1 MHTIGFGDWLKQY
14 RKTAD
19 LTQRAL
25 AEQVGCTVEAIRKI
39 EASKLRPSR
48 RLAERLATSL
58 RIPEMDRATFLQLAR
73 SHPDRTFPN
82 PHIKHSSINYASVLP
97 KYTLPTP
104 PTPLIGREEVIAEI
118 RPLLERDD
126 LRLLTLTGAPGI
138 GKTRLSLQLAHD
150 IAPHYAHGAFFVSLS
165 SINDPN
171 LVIPTIAQAL
181 DIGDTGHQPLIETL
195 IAFLRDLQLLIVLD
209 NFEHILEAAST
220 LTTILEQT
228 PLIKLLVTSRISL
241 RVSGEHVYVIGPLT
255 LPDSKISS
263 PTELQRY
270 TAVDLFVRRAQ
281 AIKPDF
287 ALTQDNAADV
297 AAICT
302 CLDGIPLAIELAA
315 ARSKILTPRAL
326 LRRLDQCLALL
337 TDGTVDMPD
346 RHQTLCR
353 AIAWSYDLL
362 DPQDQAL
369 FRGIGVFMNGCTLT
383 AIITVVNSDIYQEVN
398 NDTTLSAIP
407 TEIRWL
413 DQMTT
418 LVKHNLIQQ
427 IVDIDEEPR
436 FVMLETIRA
445 YALERL
451 NASGEIVQL
460 RHQHAYYYLQMAETI
475 EHHLKGAQQAT
486 WLHKLDIEYSNLR
499 TALEWSLTPNGN
511 REIGTRIASAL
522 WLFWNIRGHLNEGRS
537 WFTRML
543 EASDSVTPQVRV
555 VALARASWLAR
566 QQGDYPQ
573 VAVLANEG
581 LTLARALGDRTNEG
595 LSLCMLGLE
604 AYRRGDSTTAIAL
617 LEESS
622 VLFHVL
628 EDPHHMAEVA
638 HCLGTITTFQ
648 GDLTQARPYFEQEL
662 AINTESGHEYGLL
675 WANHALG
682 MVASHQ
688 GNYDRAIAYY
698 NASLQYARALY
709 YTHGVAIVLNGLG
722 EIARSKKDY
731 QNAEHY
737 YTESLLLFQKLGH
750 RVGESLARMNLG
762 SALIHL
768 GKFLPSVHCFTETL
782 ASQNQDGQ
790 HQTIVCHCFIG
801 IARVACVQ
809 GQYITAT
816 RLFATVTHLLEKSND
831 SLDPPDQLDFDQGLA
846 LAKEQLPPES
856 FDAAWQAGY
865 ALSTDQAIAEALDIA
880 SLVQSSPEIHT
891 EPLFPVVD
899 LTKRETEV
907 LRLVAQGLTN
917 KAIAEQ
923 LIISPRTVN
932 AHLNAI
938 YTKIGISSRYAAIR
952 FAIERGIV

>member
-1 MHTIGFGDWLKQY
+1 MHTTSFGDWLKRY

-25 AEQVGCTVEAIRKI
+25 AQEVGCTVEAIRKI

-58 RIPEMDRATFLQLAR
+58 HVPEINRATFLQLAR
-73 SHPDRTFPN
+73 SHPDTTCIN
-82 PHIKHSSINYASVLP
+82 LYEYSSSNYTSDLHR
-97 KYTLPTP
+97 YTLPTS
-104 PTPLIGREEVIAEI
+104 PTPLIGREEIIAEI
-118 RPLLERDD
+118 CSSLGRDD

-138 GKTRLSLQLAHD
+138 GKTRLALQSAHEV
-150 IAPHYAHGAFFVSLS
+150 APHFRHGAIFVSLT

-171 LVIPTIAQAL
+171 LVVATIAQTL
-181 DIGDTGHQPLIETL
+181 DIGDTGHQPLMET
-195 IAFLRDLQLLIVLD
+195 ITAFLRDKHLLLVLD
-209 NFEHILEAAST
+209 NFEHILDAASK

-241 RVSGEHVYVIGPLT
+241 RISGEHVYVIDPLT
-255 LPDSKISS
+255 LPDPMISGPAEFQGYS
-263 PTELQRY
+263 
-270 TAVDLFVRRAQ
+270 AVDLFVRRAQ
-281 AIKPDF
+281 ANKPDF
-287 ALTQDNAADV
+287 TLTQDNAADV

-302 CLDGIPLAIELAA
+302 RLDGIPLAIELAA

-337 TDGTVDMPD
+337 TEGTIDMPD

-369 FRGIGVFMNGCTLT
+369 FRALGIFMNGCTLT
-383 AIITVVNSDIYQEVN
+383 AVIAIVQIDAYQKAN
-398 NDTTLSAIP
+398 NGTTLSAMP
-407 TEIRWL
+407 TEIQWL
-413 DQMTT
+413 DQMTK
-418 LVKHNLIQQ
+418 LIQHNLIQQ
-427 IVDIDEEPR
+427 VVDIDEEPR
-436 FVMLETIRA
+436 FVMLETVRA
-445 YALERL
+445 YALDRL
-451 NASGEIVQL
+451 NATGEIEPLQ
-460 RHQHAYYYLQMAETI
+460 RQHAHYYLQLAEAI
-475 EHHLKGAQQAT
+475 ELQLKGANQAS

-499 TALEWSLTPNGN
+499 TALEWSLTPNGD
-511 REIGTRIASAL
+511 RAVGIRIASAL

-537 WFTRML
+537 WFTRVL
-543 EASDSVTPQVRV
+543 EASDSVAPQIRV

-573 VAVLANEG
+573 VAILANEG
-581 LTLARALGDRTNEG
+581 LTLARVLGDRTSEG

-604 AYRRGDSTTAIAL
+604 AYRRGDRTTSIAF

-622 VLFHVL
+622 ILFQVL

-648 GDLTQARPYFEQEL
+648 GDLTRAHPYFEQEL

-682 MVASHQ
+682 MVASNQ

-698 NASLQYARALY
+698 NASLQYARTLQ

-722 EIARSKKDY
+722 VISWAKKDY
-731 QNAEHY
+731 HNAARY

-750 RVGESLARMNLG
+750 KTGESMARLNKGYALLHLGQMQQSVACFTDTLAAQDKNGEHQGITYQCLNGLARISCIYG
-762 SALIHL
+762 
-768 GKFLPSVHCFTETL
+768 E
-782 ASQNQDGQ
+782 
-790 HQTIVCHCFIG
+790 
-801 IARVACVQ
+801 
-809 GQYITAT
+809 YILAT
-816 RLFATVTHLLEKSND
+816 RLFATVTHLLEKGSHKMTV
-831 SLDPPDQLDFDQGLA
+831 LDQQDFDNSLA
-846 LAKEQLPPES
+846 LAKEQLHPED
-856 FDAAWQAGY
+856 FDAAWQSGY
-865 ALSTDQAIAEALDIA
+865 ALSTEQAIAEALNVA
-880 SLVQSSPEIHT
+880 SLVQPPTHDHT
-891 EPLFPVVD
+891 EQVLSVAA
-899 LTKRETEV
+899 LTKRESDV
-907 LRLVAQGLTN
+907 LRLVARGFTN
-917 KAIAEQ
+917 RAVAEQ
-923 LIISPRTVN
+923 LVISPRTVN

-952 FAIERGIV
+952 FAIERGIT